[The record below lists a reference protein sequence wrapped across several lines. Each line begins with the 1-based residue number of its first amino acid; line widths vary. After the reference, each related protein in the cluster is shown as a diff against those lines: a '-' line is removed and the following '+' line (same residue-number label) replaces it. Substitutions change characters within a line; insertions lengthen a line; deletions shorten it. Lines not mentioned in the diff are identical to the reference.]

1 MNQGMQESQ
10 TDAIIASGADLRTLQ
25 EMLGHLDIST
35 TRLKLE
41 VRRTLENFVSL
52 FRATR

>member
-25 EMLGHLDIST
+25 EMLGHVDIST
-35 TRLKLE
+35 TQLNLE